1 MIEPIDDMR
10 NHDKLI
16 DYNHEGMNGFYLA
29 IGKQGSG
36 KTLFITKLMVEEKIK
51 FKERKLFS
59 NYTIFDLDFERITF
73 NRKIESERGLESEQI
88 IDILEQLDNDPN
100 YFNNSIMLLD
110 EIHIYL
116 DSLDFMK
123 KNNRRMQTFFSQLR
137 KRNILLLATTQYI
150 MNVDIRIRRQCMA
163 VFAMVNEG
171 EGIFEVTTHD
181 IDGYYTTPLSEK
193 HVILSDY
200 YKYYDT
206 NEIIT

>member
-1 MIEPIDDMR
+1 M
-10 NHDKLI
+10 
-16 DYNHEGMNGFYLA
+16 MNGFYIA

-36 KTLFITKLMVEEKIK
+36 KTLFITKLMVEEKLTNPK
-51 FKERKLFS
+51 RKVFS
-59 NYTIFDLDFERITF
+59 NYTIFGLDYERITF
-73 NRKIESERGLESEQI
+73 DRDIEKERGLEDDKI
-88 IDILEQLDNDPN
+88 IDILEQLDDNPN

-137 KRNILLLATTQYI
+137 KRNILLLGTTQYI

-163 VFAMVNEG
+163 VFSMTNKG
-171 EGIFEVTTHD
+171 EGIFEVVTHE
-181 IDGYYTTPLSEK
+181 IDGYYTTPISEK
-193 HVILSDY
+193 HVVLTDY
-200 YKYYDT
+200 YDYYDT